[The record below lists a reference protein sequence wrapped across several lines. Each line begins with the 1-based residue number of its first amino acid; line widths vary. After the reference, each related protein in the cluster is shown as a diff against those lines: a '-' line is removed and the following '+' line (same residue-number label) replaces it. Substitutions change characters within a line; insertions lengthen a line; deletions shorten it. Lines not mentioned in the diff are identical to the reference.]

1 MGKPN
6 LPICNMQCLYPIN
19 IGNIPLLIGA
29 IVLRALESYLYL
41 LIISLLL
48 IGALMDALYTIVLKI
63 GIGQSVIIL
72 TKLFGKIVH
81 YIENII

>member
-1 MGKPN
+1 MP
-6 LPICNMQCLYPIN
+6 
-19 IGNIPLLIGA
+19 
-29 IVLRALESYLYL
+29 VLESYFYLLFYHL
-41 LIISLLL
+41 LIIPLLL

-72 TKLFGKIVH
+72 TKLCGKIVC